1 MIRRPPRSTLFP
13 YTTLFRSGEVRG
25 RLAAHRRRR
34 PARRRLL
41 HQARRPHEGPREV
54 GRRVDLLGRARERR
68 HGPSEGDGGGGRRRA
83 GRRVGRATVR
93 VRRAVRGRAARRR
106 GAALVPLRAR
116 REVVDPR
123 PDRVHR
129 RGAED
134 VGRQVRQEGAA
145 QAAGRGGRAFVSAAP
160 ALRHDAAALEGLVAR
175 LVAIDSVNPDLV
187 PGGAGEREIAAF
199 VAGWLGNAGL
209 DVVADEPVA
218 GRPSVVGIARGD
230 GDGGGGP
237 SLMLCAHLDTVGA
250 EGMAAPFAPR
260 VEGRRLYGRGAYD
273 MKGALAACMAAGAAA
288 AGAGFAGDV
297 LVAAVSDEEYA
308 SVGCRSV
315 AERFAARVDAAIV
328 TEPTALDACVAH
340 RGFAWAEIETRG
352 RAAHGS
358 RPDLG
363 ADAIVHMGAVLA
375 ELAALA
381 RRLAEREPHPLLGR
395 GSVHASLI
403 EGGQELSSYPER
415 CTLAIERRSLPGEDD
430 APLAAELADGPQ
442 V

>member
-93 VRRAVRGRAARRR
+93 VRRAVRGRGARRR

-123 PDRVHR
+123 ADRVHR

-145 QAAGRGGRAFVSAAP
+145 QAAGRGGRAFVSAGGA
-160 ALRHDAAALEGLVAR
+160 ALRHDPAALDGLVAD

-199 VAGWLGNAGL
+199 VAAWLGDAGL
-209 DVVADEPVA
+209 DVVVA
-218 GRPSVVGIARGD
+218 EATRSHPPRPSVVGIARGS
-230 GDGGGGP
+230 GGAR
-237 SLMLCAHLDTVGA
+237 SLMLCAHVDTVGV
-250 EGMAAPFAPR
+250 EGMADPFAPR
-260 VEGRRLYGRGAYD
+260 VEARRLYGRGAYD

-288 AGAGFAGDV
+288 AGAGFAGGG
-297 LVAAVSDEEYA
+297 LGAAVSDGEDGSGGGPGGGGGVWRPGGA
-308 SVGCRSV
+308 AVRHR
-315 AERFAARVDAAIV
+315 AAAAR
-328 TEPTALDACVAH
+328 P
-340 RGFAWAEIETRG
+340 G
-352 RAAHGS
+352 R
-358 RPDLG
+358 
-363 ADAIVHMGAVLA
+363 
-375 ELAALA
+375 
-381 RRLAEREPHPLLGR
+381 
-395 GSVHASLI
+395 
-403 EGGQELSSYPER
+403 
-415 CTLAIERRSLPGEDD
+415 
-430 APLAAELADGPQ
+430 
-442 V
+442 